1 MWTLLVG
8 EQGELAGKEE
18 QEDQEEGGNQE
29 TWATFEVPLL
39 SDFTCGLQFQS
50 TSAALRMGLH
60 LLN

>member
-39 SDFTCGLQFQS
+39 SDFTCGLRFQ
-50 TSAALRMGLH
+50 
-60 LLN
+60 